1 MRRFATQSA
10 LPLSQ
15 LPGVSGDGST
25 LVMEFAAILRRAL
38 TQQAPVRQALYRG
51 VATVLQADPAS
62 VTVLL
67 PLLYPRLQ
75 ACVRGKVCCSAPC
88 SAVSCGVSCHFVYTV
103 NSRKV
108 APRKGV
114 TLAALARVH
123 LGGWHK
129 LAACPHV
136 QNHCMLRAIAAHA
149 RTFREYSLGDCVHM

>member
-123 LGGWHK
+123 PEW
-129 LAACPHV
+129 LARACNLSARSEPLHASY
-136 QNHCMLRAIAAHA
+136 HSCTRAH
-149 RTFREYSLGDCVHM
+149 L